1 MFFSISLIIILVLI
15 LVVIV
20 LGLVLLHKLKK
31 ILGVSSIS
39 SIVKHARVE
48 DEEIPKSLSN
58 LDSLYLDK
66 IKEDFPELNLNELK
80 RECEK
85 NILLYLQAIENND
98 SKNIKNDK
106 IKLSIDKAL
115 KEYESHNINF
125 KKIRFY
131 KTVVSKY
138 ENNQKVSTIMFGSS
152 LEYLLYVDGKLKK
165 KVQDRFRIE
174 YIYIL
179 DSSIVSKKDKVFEVS
194 CPNCGAVMI
203 DLENHRCSYCGT
215 YVKDIVKRVWYCN
228 DLVSY

>member
-15 LVVIV
+15 LVVVV
-20 LGLVLLHKLKK
+20 LGFVLLYKLKK
-31 ILGVSSIS
+31 FLGVSSIS
-39 SIVKHARVE
+39 SIVEQARIE

-66 IKEDFPELNLNELK
+66 IKKDFPELNLNELK

-85 NILLYLQAIENND
+85 NILLYLRAIENKN
-98 SKNIKNDK
+98 SKDIKNDK

-115 KEYESHNINF
+115 KEYEGYNIAF
-125 KKIRFY
+125 KKVRFH

-138 ENNQKVSTIMFGSS
+138 DNNQKVSTITFGSS
-152 LEYLLYVDGKLKK
+152 LEYLLYIDGKLKK
-165 KVQDRFRIE
+165 KVQERFRIE

-194 CPNCGAVMI
+194 CPNCGAVMM
-203 DLENHRCSYCGT
+203 DLKNHRCSYCGT
-215 YVKDIVKRVWYCN
+215 QVKDIVKRVWYCN

>member
-39 SIVKHARVE
+39 SLIKQARLE

-85 NILLYLQAIENND
+85 NILLYLQAIEN
-98 SKNIKNDK
+98 KNTKDIKNDK
-106 IKLSIDKAL
+106 IKVSIDKVL
-115 KEYESHNINF
+115 KEYGSHNISF
-125 KKIRFY
+125 KKIRFH

-138 ENNQKVSTIMFGSS
+138 ENNQKVSTITFGS
-152 LEYLLYVDGKLKK
+152 V
-165 KVQDRFRIE
+165 V
-174 YIYIL
+174 
-179 DSSIVSKKDKVFEVS
+179 V
-194 CPNCGAVMI
+194 
-203 DLENHRCSYCGT
+203 
-215 YVKDIVKRVWYCN
+215 
-228 DLVSY
+228 